1 MRWMGG
7 VGILCV
13 IVAPAMGTPADYVF
27 DVTSASVQ
35 VDVTPDGIAD
45 PDPFTGAGAGTFAM
59 TVYQSNGHI
68 GQSDTFLL
76 GDASIANPEEVVV
89 SLLGGAVTAR
99 VPAGS
104 AAFVGFDMSSPA
116 HIEPG
121 GSATAIADIHVA
133 GTVFVTG
140 FVEMT
145 FESYVITPDA
155 ELDVTFT
162 TSAAASDVVTVTL
175 GGTFDY
181 LFPIGEI
188 SQTITLDII
197 ISVVGTAHVIP
208 DPAVGGLAALGLG
221 GAGAWL
227 RRRRRGE

>member
-1 MRWMGG
+1 MRVLSG

-13 IVAPAMGTPADYVF
+13 AVVPVMGTPADYVF
-27 DVTSASVQ
+27 DVVSASVQ
-35 VDVTPDGIAD
+35 VDVIPDGIAD

-59 TVYQSNGHI
+59 TLYQSNGHI
-68 GQSDTFLL
+68 GQSDTFVL

-99 VPAGS
+99 VPAGG
-104 AAFVGFDMSSPA
+104 AAFVGFDMNEPG
-116 HIEPG
+116 HIESG
-121 GSATAIADIHVA
+121 GIATAIADVSVQ
-133 GTVFVTG
+133 GTVFITG
-140 FVEMT
+140 FIEMT

-155 ELDVTFT
+155 NLDVTFT
-162 TSAAASDVVTVTL
+162 TSGAASDVVTVTL

-181 LFPIGEI
+181 QFPIGEL

-197 ISVVGTAHVIP
+197 VSVVGTAHVIP

-221 GAGAWL
+221 GAGVWL
-227 RRRRRGE
+227 RRRRR